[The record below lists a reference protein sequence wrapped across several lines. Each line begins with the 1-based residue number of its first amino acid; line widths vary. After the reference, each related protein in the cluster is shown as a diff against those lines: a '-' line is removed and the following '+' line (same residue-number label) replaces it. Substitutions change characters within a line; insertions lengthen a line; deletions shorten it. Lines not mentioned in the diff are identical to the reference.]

1 MIYVMGLIGF
11 AGGFMFGQMA
21 LYFLLR
27 HRSTLDLLQDRN
39 LRLKYGII
47 NWLCAAMGAYGLI
60 ELYRIYYG
68 PY

>member
-11 AGGFMFGQMA
+11 AGGFMFGQMV

-27 HRSTLDLLQDRN
+27 HRSTQDLLQDRA

-47 NWLCAAMGAYGLI
+47 NWLCAGLGAYSFI
-60 ELYRIYYG
+60 ELYRLYYG